1 MQGELKCFG
10 RGVSDDLNKRV
21 YEIWRGEV
29 GDKWTGM
36 DSRRMD
42 SRKMDNYRVDKW
54 TAYFLNNNL
63 V

>member
-29 GDKWTGM
+29 GDKWTNGLEWTAAEWTTA
-36 DSRRMD
+36 
-42 SRKMDNYRVDKW
+42 KW
-54 TAYFLNNNL
+54 TTTEWTNGRLTF
-63 V
+63 